1 MAKVETDLDIAR
13 RIDDEAES
21 FMPTMAMM
29 LMGCSHSAKLVVAT
43 KLSATLIALAVQG
56 KREDVDGLIS
66 MFEVGLRREIDRQW
80 DAVQEAPAIVE
91 MIKREMSGATT
102 N

>member
-1 MAKVETDLDIAR
+1 
-13 RIDDEAES
+13 
-21 FMPTMAMM
+21 M
-29 LMGCSHSAKLVVAT
+29 LCPRKTLVVAT
-43 KLSATLIALAVQG
+43 KLSATLIALAVKG

-66 MFEVGLRREIDRQW
+66 LFEAGLRREIDRQW

>member
-1 MAKVETDLDIAR
+1 MDKVETDLEIAQ

-66 MFEVGLRREIDRQW
+66 MFEVACAARSTASGTRFR
-80 DAVQEAPAIVE
+80 
-91 MIKREMSGATT
+91 KRPLLSK
-102 N
+102 